1 MKKEFPSM
9 KEEDGKRKEIPTI
22 GIRVFGYQIWFQAEG
37 DRTFRRACKAANRIC
52 ARAEKLNDQLLR
64 LQKLIE
70 EMDVG

>member
-9 KEEDGKRKEIPTI
+9 KEKDGKRKEIPTI

-37 DRTFRRACKAANRIC
+37 GRAFRRACRMAGRLCRN
-52 ARAEKLNDQLLR
+52 AEKLNDQLLR